1 MKNQWSDGMWMAIGI
16 TTGVVLG
23 GILWIIFDKPSVLVV
38 LGYPL
43 GLVLGIFL
51 KNRFGQSK
59 KFGADLSPEQRN
71 TIGDDCCDFHFGC
84 GWDGDCFVPDK
95 INHSRVMD
103 RAFHCLK

>member
-1 MKNQWSDGMWMAIGI
+1 MKKQWSDGMWMAIGI

-59 KFGADLSPEQRN
+59 KFGADLSPEQRK
-71 TIGDDCCDFHFGC
+71 TQL
-84 GWDGDCFVPDK
+84 
-95 INHSRVMD
+95 VMIVVISI
-103 RAFHCLK
+103 LVVVGMVIVSYLIK